1 MIPASAWFTLIS
13 TFILPP
19 STAAVFYPRLT
30 EKGVMIFNDYGY
42 PSCSGVEK
50 AVNDFFDEKIET
62 PIYLPTGQCVVI
74 KV

>member
-1 MIPASAWFTLIS
+1 
-13 TFILPP
+13 
-19 STAAVFYPRLT
+19 
-30 EKGVMIFNDYGY
+30 MIFNDYGY
-42 PSCSGVEK
+42 PSCPGVEK